1 MGARRN
7 GTVGVRRY
15 LHTVGGIRG
24 SVKGSAVSGSLQLRL
39 IHTPG
44 VWWQG
49 RKLSV
54 TSSRTL
60 PLLAYV
66 ALSQSEVN
74 RQDLVDA
81 LWADGKLVNLRQ
93 ELSKIRRL
101 PGADEWFRADAAS
114 AIQVLGK
121 SDVAHLRAL
130 FSREE
135 YGLVTEL
142 WTGRRG
148 MYLLSGL
155 NLDSLPAPYHDW
167 LGEASR
173 EVEEVFAE
181 SFRQLALQL
190 EAQGDLAA
198 ALQAFSSNEH
208 NPGRA
213 NLWHL
218 GQGSLMLDYGHN
230 PDAFR
235 HAAELSAGWNGP
247 VIAIAGVPGD
257 RADSVIAE
265 AARALADGFSR
276 LWIKEDGDL
285 RGRQRG
291 EVAELIWRTVR
302 ERNHEVD
309 CRIVLDEVDALEAVL
324 EEVMA
329 GAHAILFFERREP
342 VLEVLRKAGA
352 RPADAL
358 PSDHPE
364 HATGIQG
371 AWQAGPVA

>member
-198 ALQAFSSNEH
+198 ALQAY
-208 NPGRA
+208 RA
-213 NLWHL
+213 LTTIDPMAESAHRAIIRL
-218 GQGSLMLDYGHN
+218 EVAAGQ
-230 PDAFR
+230 PDA
-235 HAAELSAGWNGP
+235 AAHQLDF
-247 VIAIAGVPGD
+247 V
-257 RADSVIAE
+257 RSV
-265 AARALADGFSR
+265 FM
-276 LWIKEDGDL
+276 
-285 RGRQRG
+285 
-291 EVAELIWRTVR
+291 R
-302 ERNHEVD
+302 E
-309 CRIVLDEVDALEAVL
+309 
-324 EEVMA
+324 
-329 GAHAILFFERREP
+329 
-342 VLEVLRKAGA
+342 
-352 RPADAL
+352 
-358 PSDHPE
+358 
-364 HATGIQG
+364 
-371 AWQAGPVA
+371 